1 MKFPNYKNN
10 FSFLPKNALYR
21 ADNITANH
29 FFTTRNSDT
38 DILPFEIIQAE
49 KQIHS
54 ADIIYINDYNIN
66 KPHYCDGFVI
76 SESSFLNTD
85 SSYGI
90 AVRTAD
96 CVPIILYDPNNKVAA
111 AVHAGWRGTIAKPD
125 KCPSNGIPGIAA
137 NAVRIMTNYGAEK
150 SKIQVAVGAA
160 IHSCCF
166 EVKNDFLTAIRDSI
180 GNKMEDFIISRRK
193 DGISVF
199 FYDLPL
205 LNAWLLTEEGINPDN
220 INIASFCTACDTNNF
235 YSFRKEKKLNGTMI
249 SAIQI

>member
-54 ADIIYINDYNIN
+54 ADIIYIND
-66 KPHYCDGFVI
+66 
-76 SESSFLNTD
+76 
-85 SSYGI
+85 
-90 AVRTAD
+90 
-96 CVPIILYDPNNKVAA
+96 
-111 AVHAGWRGTIAKPD
+111 
-125 KCPSNGIPGIAA
+125 
-137 NAVRIMTNYGAEK
+137 
-150 SKIQVAVGAA
+150 
-160 IHSCCF
+160 
-166 EVKNDFLTAIRDSI
+166 
-180 GNKMEDFIISRRK
+180 
-193 DGISVF
+193 
-199 FYDLPL
+199 
-205 LNAWLLTEEGINPDN
+205 DN

>member
-54 ADIIYINDYNIN
+54 ADIIYINDDNIN

-76 SESSFLNTD
+76 SESSFLNAD

-90 AVRTAD
+90 AVRT
-96 CVPIILYDPNNKVAA
+96 VFRLFFMILTTKSRPLFM
-111 AVHAGWRGTIAKPD
+111 PD
-125 KCPSNGIPGIAA
+125 
-137 NAVRIMTNYGAEK
+137 GAEQLQNQ
-150 SKIQVAVGAA
+150 INVHQTE
-160 IHSCCF
+160 F
-166 EVKNDFLTAIRDSI
+166 RE
-180 GNKMEDFIISRRK
+180 
-193 DGISVF
+193 
-199 FYDLPL
+199 L
-205 LNAWLLTEEGINPDN
+205 LQ
-220 INIASFCTACDTNNF
+220 
-235 YSFRKEKKLNGTMI
+235 MQ
-249 SAIQI
+249 SA